1 MQVFLTCVVIEHPVI
16 QVSRHFRALRSPPEP
31 GTVGFMERAPEN
43 GNPLFL
49 KAPQDL
55 RNHIHVMI
63 ECRSLRGSLFQYF
76 PCIKIRV
83 FGIETLV
90 FAFQRREPVK
100 GKGENTTISGFPL
113 FSGPLQCR
121 LHGPLIFFH
130 FLDAFRGS
138 IFIIDIRRIR
148 QQFKAPQL
156 RFLSGD
162 LPDVIY
168 LFAGNGLGMLPGDDL
183 LSRYSMKIIP

>member
-1 MQVFLTCVVIEHPVI
+1 
-16 QVSRHFRALRSPPEP
+16 
-31 GTVGFMERAPEN
+31 MEGE
-43 GNPLFL
+43 
-49 KAPQDL
+49 
-55 RNHIHVMI
+55 
-63 ECRSLRGSLFQYF
+63 
-76 PCIKIRV
+76 
-83 FGIETLV
+83 
-90 FAFQRREPVK
+90 
-100 GKGENTTISGFPL
+100 GENTTISGFPL

-168 LFAGNGLGMLPGDDL
+168 LFAGNGLGVLTGDDL
-183 LSRYSMKIIP
+183 LSRCIFEVFQ